1 MYLMCLNICVY
12 CVFVIGYDGFVF
24 CNLVIIFCNY
34 NLRFNLNELYIVKG
48 KKIKLVYYFFE
59 FLNYL

>member
-1 MYLMCLNICVY
+1 MYLVCLNICVY

-34 NLRFNLNELYIVKG
+34 NLRFNLNELYIVKE
-48 KKIKLVYYFFE
+48 KKLNWYII
-59 FLNYL
+59 FLNF

>member
-34 NLRFNLNELYIVKG
+34 NLRFNLNELYIVKE
-48 KKIKLVYYFFE
+48 KKLNWYII
-59 FLNYL
+59 FLNF